1 MTSAANMNRQHF
13 VFEKSIRLN
22 VTNETLTAHKLRV
35 RVEGDE
41 IIVSAEAYAK
51 SVEILNE
58 NEDMVLEDNYF
69 DMNAGEKRIRI
80 ISGEP
85 VGLKVRSVYDI

>member
-1 MTSAANMNRQHF
+1 MFGNAGKRRINDF
-13 VFEKSIRLN
+13 PYGEK
-22 VTNETLTAHKLRV
+22 
-35 RVEGDE
+35 D
-41 IIVSAEAYAK
+41 
-51 SVEILNE
+51 E

-85 VGLKVRSVYDI
+85 VGRKVRSVYDV

>member
-1 MTSAANMNRQHF
+1 MRC
-13 VFEKSIRLN
+13 VWECWKEKDKRLSIWG
-22 VTNETLTAHKLRV
+22 K
-35 RVEGDE
+35 
-41 IIVSAEAYAK
+41 
-51 SVEILNE
+51 NE

>member
-1 MTSAANMNRQHF
+1 MNDGEVVMTNLLFPYHKYFHYQDP
-13 VFEKSIRLN
+13 
-22 VTNETLTAHKLRV
+22 KLRT

-41 IIVSAEAYAK
+41 IMVSAEAYAK

>member
-1 MTSAANMNRQHF
+1 MFGNAGKRRINDF
-13 VFEKSIRLN
+13 PYGEK
-22 VTNETLTAHKLRV
+22 
-35 RVEGDE
+35 D
-41 IIVSAEAYAK
+41 
-51 SVEILNE
+51 E

-85 VGLKVRSVYDI
+85 VGRKVRSVYDI